1 MIQTNDV
8 TYALCDVNS
17 FYVACE
23 RLFRPDLRNKPVVV
37 LSNNDGCAIA
47 MCDVS
52 KSLGIKIG
60 TPYFQIKHLI
70 KQYDI
75 EWFSSNYGLYGDISQ
90 RFNWVLQQFTDKV
103 APYSVDESFLIFQ
116 GIVDDLETHCQRLKQ
131 TVWDWLSLPICI
143 GLGPTKTLA
152 KVANHYAKKHK
163 QSTNGVVDLRN
174 QTHRQWALERL
185 AVEDIW
191 GVGRRLS
198 QKLKLQGIHTAWD
211 LHNCDYKTLQRMFSV
226 NMERTILELRGQPCF
241 AFSEQPEPKQSIL
254 NSRSFGNPISS
265 KQDLKEA
272 LAYHT
277 TRCCE
282 KLRKQSS
289 LANSIQFF
297 LRTRHGDHPSA
308 TLSLTE
314 PSDDTSL
321 FLSAIEQGLNR
332 VYDSSEVYKKA
343 GVMLFGLE
351 PSKGYQSDIFN
362 QTQQRP
368 ELMQSLDSINAK
380 YGKDAIKFGSLG
392 FDKRWAMRANARSP
406 HYTSQWTDIIR
417 LK

>member
-1 MIQTNDV
+1 MSSNDV

-23 RLFRPDLRNKPVVV
+23 RLFRPDLKDKPVIV

-47 MCDVS
+47 MCDFS

-60 TPYFQIKHLI
+60 TPYFQIKSLLKRHN
-70 KQYDI
+70 I

-103 APYSVDESFLIFQ
+103 APYSVDESFLMFQ
-116 GIVDDLETHCQRLKQ
+116 GFSGDLTEHCQNLKQ
-131 TVWDWLSLPICI
+131 TVNQWLSLPICV

-152 KVANHYAKKHK
+152 KVANYYAKKHK
-163 QSTNGVVDLRN
+163 QSTNGVVDLRSQKN
-174 QTHRQWALERL
+174 RQWALEHL
-185 AVEDIW
+185 AVENIW

-198 QKLKLQGIHTAWD
+198 QKLKLQRIDTAWD

-241 AFSEQPEPKQSIL
+241 EFHQHPQAKQSIL
-254 NSRSFGNPISS
+254 NSRSFGNPITN
-265 KQDLKEA
+265 KADLKEA
-272 LAYHT
+272 LAYHA

-289 LANSIQFF
+289 LANSIQLF
-297 LRTRHGDHPSA
+297 LRTRHSDHPQA

-321 FLSAIEQGLNR
+321 FLQAIEQGLNR
-332 VYDSSEVYKKA
+332 IYRPDQVYKKA
-343 GVMLFGLE
+343 GVMLLGIE
-351 PSKGYQSDIFN
+351 PSKGYQADIFN
-362 QTQQRP
+362 QTRQRP
-368 ELMQSLDSINAK
+368 ELMESLDTINAK
-380 YGKDAIKFGSLG
+380 FGKDAIKFGSLG

-406 HYTSQWTDIIR
+406 HYTSRWNDIIR